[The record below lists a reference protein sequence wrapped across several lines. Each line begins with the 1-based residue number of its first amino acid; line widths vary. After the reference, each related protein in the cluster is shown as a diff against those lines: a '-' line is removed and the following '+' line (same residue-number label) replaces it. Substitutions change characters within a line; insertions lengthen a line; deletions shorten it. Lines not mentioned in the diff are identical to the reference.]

1 MSQCR
6 HSWIFT
12 FTRLAAHIRRAQFK
26 ATPTTTLTTAT
37 HTWYLAAVDHE
48 FGHVASVCRP
58 NDHAAQY
65 QQASEPARADWLIAG
80 QAAVKYA
87 DAAQFSYTHTHT
99 YVCRC
104 TLVWMQAFDFIIA
117 LQSQIIIKLNAA
129 WNFAMSL
136 LLLLLLVA
144 SMALQFFRSFA
155 HWLIRFAFL
164 VWRMSKQKL
173 WKKGKKAIRKVF
185 WDFSKAGRNP
195 T

>member
-1 MSQCR
+1 MRPCGSGPWVWPR
-6 HSWIFT
+6 GKRVSAKWPRST
-12 FTRLAAHIRRAQFK
+12 
-26 ATPTTTLTTAT
+26 TPT
-37 HTWYLAAVDHE
+37 
-48 FGHVASVCRP
+48 SKR
-58 NDHAAQY
+58 
-65 QQASEPARADWLIAG
+65 ASEGWLVDCRSGGCEICRCSTI
-80 QAAVKYA
+80 
-87 DAAQFSYTHTHT
+87 FLHTHTHIHMYMHT
-99 YVCRC
+99 DAYVYRC